1 MRTGSPLPGVQE
13 FLLTIQR
20 WEGEKPRFHPAL
32 TVPSAGEALRLL
44 RERTRKKR
52 GWLGLGL
59 LGVVE
64 YLRGQRMQLG
74 LQGTGGFRTG
84 NPTKPQCRF
93 IRAGR
98 GLRSALSSLPEKTAS
113 RPQPHNDAKE
123 RKGAPRFDYLPCVPS
138 LGTAFSNW
146 VFDFVTDIAGL

>member
-13 FLLTIQR
+13 FLLTNQR

-44 RERTRKKR
+44 RERRGRTG

-84 NPTKPQCRF
+84 NPT
-93 IRAGR
+93 
-98 GLRSALSSLPEKTAS
+98 SHS
-113 RPQPHNDAKE
+113 
-123 RKGAPRFDYLPCVPS
+123 
-138 LGTAFSNW
+138 
-146 VFDFVTDIAGL
+146 AGLSELEEASDPHCPPFRRKQPLGPSPIMMQKRGKVPLALITYPVCHP